1 MNWLVRHWLAACPPV
16 TLRHLRATE
25 RALQEALSRYPM
37 MRSEEELPRRKKIPS
52 SSSAPAGLNGLRGRR
67 IEDGPILVGI
77 CAMDQKARAAPMTE
91 MLNRL
96 TSFTASGLVE
106 FKVVYFGN
114 ETLLNQPVEEWPLC
128 EALIAFYST
137 GFPLQKAQEY
147 VALRRP
153 LVFNDLQKQE
163 LLFDRRETYRILQ
176 ERVHR
181 VNCTHT
187 ACACTLRVH
196 CMLIARRMHT
206 VHRMHVSYCRS
217 TACRCLTTWCSTR
230 ARTTSSTSRRSTS
243 R

>member
-1 MNWLVRHWLAACPPV
+1 MI
-16 TLRHLRATE
+16 
-25 RALQEALSRYPM
+25 
-37 MRSEEELPRRKKIPS
+37 RSEDELPRRKKIPS

-147 VALRRP
+147 VALRP
-153 LVFNDLQKQE
+153 NP
-163 LLFDRRETYRILQ
+163 
-176 ERVHR
+176 
-181 VNCTHT
+181 
-187 ACACTLRVH
+187 
-196 CMLIARRMHT
+196 
-206 VHRMHVSYCRS
+206 SPS
-217 TACRCLTTWCSTR
+217 PSPSP
-230 ARTTSSTSRRSTS
+230 SSNPSPHPNPKHHLPSKKAS
-243 R
+243 S

>member
-1 MNWLVRHWLAACPPV
+1 MI
-16 TLRHLRATE
+16 
-25 RALQEALSRYPM
+25 
-37 MRSEEELPRRKKIPS
+37 RSEDELPRRKKIPS

-114 ETLLNQPVEEWPLC
+114 DTLLNQPVEEWPLC

-176 ERVHR
+176 ERVYR
-181 VNCTHT
+181 VNCTYTACACTLLVHCTHT
-187 ACACTLRVH
+187 ACACTLHVH
-196 CMLIARRMHT
+196 CMYTACALHAHRTSHAHRMCTACTSRTAGARR
-206 VHRMHVSYCRS
+206 
-217 TACRCLTTWCSTR
+217 AG
-230 ARTTSSTSRRSTS
+230 A
-243 R
+243 

>member
-1 MNWLVRHWLAACPPV
+1 MLLLARPSVAGITPPEFV
-16 TLRHLRATE
+16 TAREGSSLARAN
-25 RALQEALSRYPM
+25 M
-37 MRSEEELPRRKKIPS
+37 IRSEDELPRRKKIPS

-147 VALRRP
+147 VALRP
-153 LVFNDLQKQE
+153 NPSPSPSPSPSLSPSPSPSPNPHPHPNPNPTSNQVSGLEKGILVDDGPDGTQGL
-163 LLFDRRETYRILQ
+163 
-176 ERVHR
+176 
-181 VNCTHT
+181 
-187 ACACTLRVH
+187 
-196 CMLIARRMHT
+196 
-206 VHRMHVSYCRS
+206 
-217 TACRCLTTWCSTR
+217 
-230 ARTTSSTSRRSTS
+230 TSRLISDLDDLGFTS
-243 R
+243 EHIVQVEVARECTNL